1 MQGLENNNIDLKNLP
16 STPLYPLKKPILT
29 PEQLEQKKKDLI
41 ADLNQKSKELTDLG
55 LLDKLGG
62 FVGYQTDNAKEREK
76 QLTDLKTQALDN
88 KIEFKDLPNA
98 LKDDYYNKAETSI
111 LNPLKTKNEIAKKDY
126 QKDLQRKA
134 ILQKKS
140 QELTESDKELIVND
154 SGFFNNALDAIT
166 GKSEVEK
173 LKEFKEKE
181 KAKDITKE
189 IQKAYSAFSNI
200 DKNKDFFSLFSSP
213 DKEAQEKA
221 KQDFETIAKNLYH
234 FDSVIYNEKNEPFVT
249 KGDKVYK
256 INDGFI
262 DNFTQSLV
270 NNKFSIA
277 GSVAGGITGAK
288 YGKNVGALG
297 LVGGAIAGA
306 ALGSTIGAA
315 SDAIVTNLAL
325 DRENKADEIIRHAL
339 SEGALSLATD
349 TIMLGA
355 GKAIKPLVKAPLKLA
370 EMSMPFQFTKNFFT
384 GNTKR
389 ASEIIENTL
398 SKEQQQALKEF
409 SAQFGG
415 ETKINQES
423 GKDFLRDKIK
433 SVFKGDENK
442 LKAYDKVKE
451 ILTLDNHK
459 EQQQAFIR
467 AIRSD
472 ETGNT
477 LAFLVEAANL
487 SPKANAN
494 LKSILNQTTEN
505 LTKSLKQFDLKD
517 YEIKSVFDN
526 LEQGTK
532 ESYDKALNEIIGKLY
547 DNSYKVNL
555 RESVQ
560 DATNFEKFLNDL
572 KAQGEIDPQ
581 AKSFLRQI
589 EENVYNPNGVTYE
602 QLKNSRQLINA
613 YLRNVKDPSTLGY
626 IQKAS
631 ANFLKNDIDS
641 AIESLLKQ
649 NKSAY
654 EKISELQKSAISD
667 YRDMKQALELVD
679 KAKIRDKNTQ
689 ESDAIS
695 SLMKIIQG
703 QGQKD
708 LTNYQALT
716 KGLNQSDKER
726 LELSMLNR
734 LMEQSLKQD
743 ESLKVFDSAQFF
755 NKLNEFKEDVFTTPK
770 AKEYIDIASGFHKLF
785 KNDAKIAESLKPA
798 ITKNLSQGL
807 ATSLSGA
814 LKYQWTKFT
823 LGTLYRNAPDR
834 ILGVKLPKALNEATA
849 GAALKYH
856 LKRALERSHSISD
869 FSKNLELSAQNAKF
883 SNNTLKI
890 IEELNNG
897 VKQASEEIKAKA
909 TKYEKALQELQKID
923 ESKLTKE
930 QQQVLKVF
938 KGELDPTE
946 IKGIDLNDLYI
957 LDQGTRHA
965 TTKKILVKHYGE
977 ENTGG
982 LTNDELINM
991 SEVIKN
997 GSVLLESFERLKN
1010 GFRYGYEW
1018 ENNGVKL
1025 RLVVDD
1031 LNDGNKIFDFYR
1043 NFKDFRDAR
1052 PQPSTSKDNGT
1063 QPITLDENNPTQ
1075 KPLKDQE
1082 DLLKNTELNNE
1093 TTQEVKNLSP
1103 LEQANAEKLAK
1114 LESEAKQ
1121 SEQEFLKA
1129 KEQELKRKEALKKK
1143 LEHERGNAGNIESQ
1157 TKIEVGEDI
1166 PTEIQ
1171 AQIPKSRVRLNEREI
1186 YDLDYAIVKAK
1197 DLKPSFTT
1205 GGTQKRTD
1213 MNEEQIKSIAEN
1225 FDPKKIFGSG
1235 GFEDLPI
1242 ILHDGQVIAGNH
1254 RIQGMLNFTPK
1265 SRYIYNKAIKEYYH
1279 IDLKPDE
1286 LLVRVPHQR
1295 LDNTEIN
1302 NLAASSNQ
1310 GRFNSES
1317 DHAIAV
1323 LSHYEAKLKELDQKL
1338 DADSIYSLKNI
1349 VAKNLNFDKATH
1361 PNVGDSNL
1369 ALLMFNMPRTK
1380 TQGIELLNRWQ
1391 KEFSNDIKSYEKV
1404 KKMFVDN
1411 AGSFHNLIHD
1421 MNFPKVSLNAY
1432 LSDIMDRSFA
1442 NLKNYQS
1449 TSESLKDLSEKFYK
1463 TSSLEMFEKSDQSVS
1478 DISEILGGAIARF
1491 ARFDDPS
1498 KALFEALRSDNIK
1511 KGLKDFKI
1519 ADEAKDMFNP
1529 DSKEFKDID
1538 IYDFTHYLLMV
1549 NREPNE
1555 NNPVLNRLIQ
1565 AVKDMQKESEKGI
1578 KKPKLETPS
1587 EWGPNYSEFK
1597 NDGLGAI
1604 NKLLETKKGF
1614 VAGAFYKEGL
1624 GDIDLVWGNKDY
1636 GLEHILEK
1644 RKKQYKRLGLTP
1656 EQAKERTNE
1665 LIKEIPNIIQK
1676 GLKKEDKP
1684 GYAVIILN
1692 NSKVV
1697 LSKFKGDNELKNHYM
1712 ITSFEVDDNV
1722 LRELET
1728 IATLSNDYRD
1738 GINYSISNLIEP
1750 NPTTNAIKT
1759 QELSPLEL
1767 ANAEKLAKLETEK
1780 ETKAEAVKKLNF
1792 DEIKKLI
1799 DESPRTG
1806 SSMPILGMQNLNA
1819 EAVEYIQKNHKRIAV
1834 EKIEPSFA
1842 KDLKLKYPDDARA
1855 VIDYQAI
1862 NHILKEHKNLA
1873 YEDIANYRGL
1883 FKQANE
1889 TLKLKDNQNRPVVA
1903 SFNQINEF
1911 FVVVEQ
1917 VSNAKNELMLKTM
1930 YKARGNYKD
1939 SLIYKKTLAK
1949 SQNSN

>member
-1 MQGLENNNIDLKNLP
+1 MQDLAQREIVK
-16 STPLYPLKKPILT
+16 STPLNNNEPLFMRTKTMPLKDFEI
-29 PEQLEQKKKDLI
+29 KKKEIHEL
-41 ADLNQKSKELTDLG
+41 LNSKAKELKELG
-55 LLDKLGG
+55 LLDKLGEFIG
-62 FVGYQTDNAKEREK
+62 IQTDNAKEREK
-76 QLTDLKTQALDN
+76 QLIDLKTQALDN
-88 KIEFKDLPNA
+88 KLEFKDLPNA
-98 LKDDYYNKAETSI
+98 LKDEYYNKAETSI
-111 LNPLKTKNEIAKKDY
+111 LHPLKTKNEIAKEDY
-126 QKDLQRKA
+126 QKDLQRKS
-134 ILQKKS
+134 ILNKTS
-140 QELTESDKELIVND
+140 QELTESDKELIKESNGVVNNLID
-154 SGFFNNALDAIT
+154 SYKDKTDLDR
-166 GKSEVEK
+166 
-173 LKEFKEKE
+173 LKDFKERE
-181 KAKDITKE
+181 KAKYITKDL
-189 IQKAYSAFSNI
+189 QKSWNLFNNLRK
-200 DKNKDFFSLFSSP
+200 DKDAFSLFASE
-213 DKEAQEKA
+213 DKELREKYQNEFKKIVKNNGFDDVVYNQE
-221 KQDFETIAKNLYH
+221 H
-234 FDSVIYNEKNEPFVT
+234 EPFVR
-249 KGDKVYK
+249 KGDKFYK
-256 INDGFI
+256 INDRFF
-262 DNFTQSLV
+262 DNFLNSL
-270 NNKFSIA
+270 NANKFSLA
-277 GSVAGGITGAK
+277 GSLLGAFRGAK
-288 YGKNVGALG
+288 AGKNLGALG
-297 LVGGAIAGA
+297 LVGGAIAGS
-306 ALGSTIGAA
+306 ALGAITGAA
-315 SDAIVTNLAL
+315 TDAIITNLAL

-339 SEGALSLATD
+339 SEGALSLVTD
-349 TIMLGA
+349 TLVLGA
-355 GKAIKPLVKAPLKLA
+355 GRLIKKVANPRNIFNIGANSSTGGLYALGKHIVTGNAKGAERILNQTISENERQAIKELA
-370 EMSMPFQFTKNFFT
+370 E
-384 GNTKR
+384 
-389 ASEIIENTL
+389 
-398 SKEQQQALKEF
+398 
-409 SAQFGG
+409 QFGG
-415 ETKINQES
+415 GLKLTKADES
-423 GKDFLRDKIK
+423 KYREALVKKVGEDSNIVKGYDALRDAFLLQSQAKK
-433 SVFKGDENK
+433 QE
-442 LKAYDKVKE
+442 
-451 ILTLDNHK
+451 
-459 EQQQAFIR
+459 AFIQ

-477 LAFLVEAANL
+477 IAFLSEAANS
-487 SPKANAN
+487 SPIANAN
-494 LKSILNQTTEN
+494 LKKILNKTTEN
-505 LTKSLKQFDLKD
+505 LQNSLRQFDLKN
-517 YEIKSVFDN
+517 YEVKSIFDN

-532 ESYDKALNEIIGKLY
+532 ESYEKALDGVIGKLY
-547 DNSYKVNL
+547 DNSYKTNL
-555 RESVQ
+555 RESIQ
-560 DATNFEKFLNDL
+560 DITAFETFVKGLREQGKFDPTANSFLNQVE
-572 KAQGEIDPQ
+572 KNI
-581 AKSFLRQI
+581 
-589 EENVYNPNGVTYE
+589 YNPNGVTYE
-602 QLKNSRQLINA
+602 QLRNARQMINA
-613 YLRNVKDPSTLGY
+613 YERNVKDPSTLGY
-626 IQKAS
+626 IRKAS
-631 ANFLKNDIDS
+631 ANFLKEDIDKG
-641 AIESLLKQ
+641 IENILKQ
-649 NKSAY
+649 NTEAY
-654 EKISELQKSAISD
+654 EKLSDLNKTAISD
-667 YRDMKQALELVD
+667 YKNMKQTLELVD
-679 KAKIRDKNTQ
+679 SAKIRDREITKEKSIEN
-689 ESDAIS
+689 
-695 SLMKIIQG
+695 LMQVIQA
-703 QGQKD
+703 QGEKD
-708 LTNYQALT
+708 LSNYAVLT
-716 KGLNQSDKER
+716 KGLSEQDREK
-726 LELSMLNR
+726 LELSMLNA
-734 LMEQSLKQD
+734 LMEKSTKQG
-743 ESLKVFDSAQFF
+743 ENLKVFDSTHFF
-755 NKLNEFKEDVFTTPK
+755 NKINEFKDDVFTTPK
-770 AKEYIDIASGFHKLF
+770 AKQYIDIAKGFDNLF
-785 KNDAKIAESLKPA
+785 RNDATIASKINYTT
-798 ITKNLSQGL
+798 TKDIKSPL
-807 ATSLSGA
+807 ATSLEGA
-814 LKYQWTKFT
+814 LNQKVTQR
-823 LGTLYRNAPDR
+823 LVSNIVRNIPTTY
-834 ILGVKLPKALNEATA
+834 VFKKLDELSG

-856 LKRALERSHSISD
+856 IQRALERSHTISD
-869 FSKNLELSAQNAKF
+869 FTKNLELSAKNAKF

-897 VKQASEEIKAKA
+897 VKQASEEIKEQAS
-909 TKYEKALQELQKID
+909 KYEKALQELQKID
-923 ESKLTKE
+923 ESTLSKE

-938 KGELDPTE
+938 KGELDQAE

-957 LDQGTRHA
+957 LEQGSRNA
-965 TTKKILVKHYGE
+965 GARKILRKQNGE

-1031 LNDGNKIFDFYR
+1031 LNDGNKIFDFYSDR
-1043 NFKDFRDAR
+1043 NFKDFRDASLHSGNH
-1052 PQPSTSKDNGT
+1052 PYEP
-1063 QPITLDENNPTQ
+1063 NPTQ
-1075 KPLKDQE
+1075 KPLADQE
-1082 DLLKNTELNNE
+1082 NLLKTSENLNE
-1093 TTQEVKNLSP
+1093 TTPNAKNLSP

-1114 LESEAKQ
+1114 LQREQEQ

-1129 KEQELKRKEALKKK
+1129 KEQELKRKVALRKK

-1166 PTEIQ
+1166 PAQ
-1171 AQIPKSRVRLNEREI
+1171 ALTQIPKSRVRLNEREI

-1265 SRYIYNKAIKEYYH
+1265 SRYIYEKAIKEYYH

-1286 LLVRVPHQR
+1286 LLVRIPNKR
-1295 LDNTEIN
+1295 LNNTEIN

-1323 LSHYEAKLKELDQKL
+1323 LSHYEAKLKELDKKL

-1421 MNFPKVSLNAY
+1421 MDFPKVSLNAY

-1442 NLKNYQS
+1442 NLKNYQT

-1463 TSSLEMFEKSDQSVS
+1463 TSSLDMFEKSDQSTS
-1478 DISEILGGAIARF
+1478 DISEILGSAIARF

-1498 KALFEALRSDNIK
+1498 KALFEALKSDNIK

-1519 ADEAKDMFNP
+1519 ADVTKDMFNP

-1538 IYDFTHYLLMV
+1538 IYDFTHYLLMA

-1555 NNPVLNRLIQ
+1555 NNPTLKRLIE

-1578 KKPKLETPS
+1578 K
-1587 EWGPNYSEFK
+1587 
-1597 NDGLGAI
+1597 
-1604 NKLLETKKGF
+1604 
-1614 VAGAFYKEGL
+1614 
-1624 GDIDLVWGNKDY
+1624 
-1636 GLEHILEK
+1636 
-1644 RKKQYKRLGLTP
+1644 
-1656 EQAKERTNE
+1656 
-1665 LIKEIPNIIQK
+1665 
-1676 GLKKEDKP
+1676 
-1684 GYAVIILN
+1684 
-1692 NSKVV
+1692 
-1697 LSKFKGDNELKNHYM
+1697 
-1712 ITSFEVDDNV
+1712 
-1722 LRELET
+1722 
-1728 IATLSNDYRD
+1728 
-1738 GINYSISNLIEP
+1738 
-1750 NPTTNAIKT
+1750 
-1759 QELSPLEL
+1759 
-1767 ANAEKLAKLETEK
+1767 
-1780 ETKAEAVKKLNF
+1780 AEALKKLNF

-1862 NHILKEHKNLA
+1862 NHILKEHKNLSF
-1873 YEDIANYRGL
+1873 EDIANYREL
-1883 FKQANE
+1883 SKQANE

-1903 SFNQINEF
+1903 SFNQIDGF